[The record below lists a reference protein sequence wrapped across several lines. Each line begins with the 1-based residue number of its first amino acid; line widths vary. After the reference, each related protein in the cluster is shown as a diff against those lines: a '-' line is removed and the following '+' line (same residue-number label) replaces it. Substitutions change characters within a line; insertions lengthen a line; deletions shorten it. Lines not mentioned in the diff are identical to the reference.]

1 MKEKIENTNHP
12 KNEVIN
18 SPTFWHS
25 KSGKLVKI
33 SLQVI
38 LLIFV
43 TMSLTC
49 VPAVGAFLDATIF
62 SILFGYTKYFAYL
75 LIYIWVILS

>member
-1 MKEKIENTNHP
+1 MKEKIENTNHQ

-25 KSGKLVKI
+25 KSGKLAKI
-33 SLQVI
+33 LLQVI
-38 LLIFV
+38 LLIFL
-43 TMSLTC
+43 TMSLAR
-49 VPAVGAFLDATIF
+49 VLYVGAFFDATIF

-75 LIYIWVILS
+75 LIYILVILS

>member
-1 MKEKIENTNHP
+1 MREKIENTNHQ

-25 KSGKLVKI
+25 KSGKLVKFLSQI
-33 SLQVI
+33 I
-38 LLIFV
+38 LLIFL

-49 VPAVGAFLDATIF
+49 VPFVGAFLDATIF

-75 LIYIWVILS
+75 LIYILVILS